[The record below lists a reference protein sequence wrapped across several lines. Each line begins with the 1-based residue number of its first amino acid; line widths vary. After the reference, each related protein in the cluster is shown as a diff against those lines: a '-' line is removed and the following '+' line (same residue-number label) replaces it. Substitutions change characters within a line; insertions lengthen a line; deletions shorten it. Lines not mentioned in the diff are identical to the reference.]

1 MREVVSASIGHP
13 TSPSQLDFAIP
24 VTSPTPDRAEAEGAI
39 GQTAGDGLMTRPDIS
54 TAPVSHLA
62 VAPPA
67 VAQHQSADWGL
78 VEAEQVDVI
87 RHEPFQL

>member
-1 MREVVSASIGHP
+1 
-13 TSPSQLDFAIP
+13 
-24 VTSPTPDRAEAEGAI
+24 
-39 GQTAGDGLMTRPDIS
+39 MTRLDIS
-54 TAPVSHLA
+54 PAPVSHLA

-78 VEAEQVDVI
+78 VQAEQVDVI

>member
-1 MREVVSASIGHP
+1 
-13 TSPSQLDFAIP
+13 
-24 VTSPTPDRAEAEGAI
+24 
-39 GQTAGDGLMTRPDIS
+39 MTRLDIS
-54 TAPVSHLA
+54 PAPVSHLA